1 MIRVLRGNMSIRHCN
16 IISPAMGQSRA
27 FGSDILRVI
36 IEIGGVALYAAII
49 SAIDLTEIMI
59 LDDDRPLPEIPN
71 RKYRYKATAGRN
83 C

>member
-1 MIRVLRGNMSIRHCN
+1 MSIRHCN

-59 LDDDRPLPEIPN
+59 LDDDRQRIC
-71 RKYRYKATAGRN
+71 RSGAAYI
-83 C
+83 